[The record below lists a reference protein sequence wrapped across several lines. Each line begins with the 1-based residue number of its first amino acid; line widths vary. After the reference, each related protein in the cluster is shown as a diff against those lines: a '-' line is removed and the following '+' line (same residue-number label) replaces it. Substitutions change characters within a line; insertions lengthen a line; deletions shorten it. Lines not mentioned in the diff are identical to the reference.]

1 MKTPNYLNGY
11 RLAIENAKKHFEI
24 AELIVKNGISFG
36 IANSHL
42 ILASEE
48 TVKAGMLFS
57 LHHDPEMKVDDFDEY
72 FSNHKH
78 KHKTIISIE
87 FMFSFMD
94 DIIKMVSKPA
104 RDRYNAKGGYLNAEE
119 YKKSMDEGIE
129 NLITHLDKI
138 LIGVNGIKT
147 NEEWWQ
153 QANAKKN
160 LGFYVHLNKS
170 SLKWETPA
178 TVSEVEYQNVK
189 KIVENLMKDFVSLEE
204 IFSQKEV
211 QDAYAK
217 FKEQERIRKKR

>member
-1 MKTPNYLNGY
+1 MKTPNYLKGY
-11 RLAIENAKKHFEI
+11 RLAVENAKKHFEI

-48 TVKAGMLFS
+48 TIKAGMLFS
-57 LHHDPEMKVDDFDEY
+57 LHYDPEMKVDDFEEY

-94 DIIKMVSKPA
+94 DIMKMASKPA
-104 RDRYNAKGGYLNAEE
+104 RDRYNAKGDYLNAQE
-119 YKKSMDEGIE
+119 YKESLDEGIE
-129 NLITHLDKI
+129 SLITHLDKV
-138 LIGVNGIKT
+138 LSGVSGIKT
-147 NEEWWQ
+147 NEEWWK
-153 QANAKKN
+153 QANTKKN
-160 LGFYVHLNKS
+160 QGFYVHLNKG
-170 SLKWETPA
+170 SLNWETPA
-178 TVSEVEYQNVK
+178 GVSEKEYQNAK
-189 KIVENLMKDFVSLEE
+189 KIVENLMKDFISLEE

-217 FKEQERIRKKR
+217 FKEQERVRKKH